1 MQMPFRL
8 RGFIRSRPH
17 LSLAIGVGVVI
28 APFLPATWEPMTRL
42 LVAWDVAVWSYLI
55 AMGQMMMRADHVK
68 VKAIAARQDESAA
81 LVLASLS
88 LASMMSLAALIS
100 QLPTLQDMSFDQR
113 ALRYG
118 FTILTL
124 LGAWF
129 LVGTLFCFH
138 YAHRYYQAPAHQR
151 PLQFPGNEQRQDNE
165 QRQPN
170 GQAGQ
175 PEHPHGKG
183 PVFNDE
189 QDPDYWDFLYFSFTI
204 AVAVQTSDVTVR
216 TSAMRKL
223 VLAQSVL
230 SFFFNLVILGLSINI
245 AAGLIHG

>member
-1 MQMPFRL
+1 MPMPFRVH
-8 RGFIRSRPH
+8 RFVRSRPH
-17 LSLAIGVGVVI
+17 LSLAIGLGVVI
-28 APFLPATWEPMTRL
+28 APFLPASWELMTRL
-42 LVAWDVAVWSYLI
+42 LVAWDIAVWSYLI
-55 AMGQMMMRADHVK
+55 TMAPLMMRADHRK

-88 LASMMSLAALIS
+88 VASTMSLAALIS
-100 QLPTLQDMSFDQR
+100 QLPTLQDMAANQR
-113 ALRYG
+113 ALQYG

-138 YAHRYYQAPAHQR
+138 YAHLYYQAPARQR
-151 PLQFPGNEQRQDNE
+151 PLQFPGNGQRESDAHLRAE
-165 QRQPN
+165 EKMS
-170 GQAGQ
+170 G
-175 PEHPHGKG
+175 
-183 PVFNDE
+183 DE

-204 AVAVQTSDVTVR
+204 AVALQTSDVAVCTR
-216 TSAMRKL
+216 AMRKL